1 MFSFIVFINAG
12 YFTFMLILDILKAET
27 VLQMKIVTLEVG
39 NTSWWKNRKYRR
51 EASLELKKLR
61 KKYKSIKLVKKYRL
75 DASNTIIYA
84 DYSLIA

>member
-1 MFSFIVFINAG
+1 
-12 YFTFMLILDILKAET
+12 
-27 VLQMKIVTLEVG
+27 MKIVTLEVG

-75 DASNTIIYA
+75 DGSNTIIYA
-84 DYSLIA
+84 DYCLMR